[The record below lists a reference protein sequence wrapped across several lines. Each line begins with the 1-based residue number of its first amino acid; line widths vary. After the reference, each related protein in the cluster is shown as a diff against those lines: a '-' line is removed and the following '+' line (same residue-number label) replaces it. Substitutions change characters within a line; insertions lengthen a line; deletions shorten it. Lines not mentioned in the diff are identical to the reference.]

1 MIIPYRKKSMFEF
14 SNIQVQKI
22 LDVHALFY
30 EYM

>member
-1 MIIPYRKKSMFEF
+1 MFEF